1 MMNSHERYQDLLPLF
16 VAGQLDGAER
26 IEIEAHLVTCKEC
39 QADLKLWETVS
50 VEIKTTNQ
58 AVDAPSREL
67 VDATLSKVRAL
78 SSRGE
83 QTQSPGLMR
92 RAWQL
97 LYAQVFL
104 VQHEMWPA
112 SAAVMALGIIVAL
125 LSNHVE
131 AVYFIAPLVAAAS
144 LSVLFSPEYD
154 PAYELTLA
162 TPTSPW
168 KVLLARLSIVSA
180 YNLLLALIAALVLL
194 ALVPPEL
201 LGMLILGWLAP
212 MAFLSALALLLS
224 LWIGT
229 SNAVMITYI
238 LWIAQYLP
246 YNSVGA
252 WMVSPGWS
260 SVILTYRQFWHSPM
274 LLFLLA
280 LLLIGMS
287 LWSANRPVFR
297 LTQEIG

>member
-1 MMNSHERYQDLLPLF
+1 MNAHERYQDLLPLF
-16 VAGQLDGAER
+16 VAGQLDETER
-26 IEIEAHLVTCKEC
+26 VEMETHLANCVEC
-39 QADLKLWETVS
+39 QADLKVWEAVS
-50 VEIKTTNQ
+50 VEIKKSNQ
-58 AVDAPSREL
+58 AVEAPSAEL
-67 VDATLSKVRAL
+67 VDVAISRVQV
-78 SSRGE
+78 SSQKRE
-83 QTQSPGLMR
+83 QAQVPSLMR

-97 LYAQVFL
+97 LYAQAFL
-104 VQHEMWPA
+104 VQREMWPA
-112 SAAVMALGIIVAL
+112 SAAVMTLGIIVAL

-194 ALVPPEL
+194 ALVPLDL
-201 LGMLILGWLAP
+201 LGVLILGWLAP

-229 SNAVMITYI
+229 SNAVTITYI
-238 LWIAQYLP
+238 LWIAQYMP
-246 YNSVGA
+246 YRSVGA
-252 WMVSPGWS
+252 WMVSPNWS
-260 SVILTYRQFWHSPM
+260 SVILAYRQFWHSPM
-274 LLFLLA
+274 LLLLFA
-280 LLLIGMS
+280 MLLIGMA

-297 LTQEIG
+297 LAQRAG

>member
-1 MMNSHERYQDLLPLF
+1 MMNIHERYQDLLPLF
-16 VAGQLDGAER
+16 VAGQLDEAEQA
-26 IEIEAHLVTCKEC
+26 EMEAHLVTCREC
-39 QADLKLWETVS
+39 QSDLALWSAVS
-50 VEIKTTNQ
+50 AEIKKTNQ
-58 AVDAPSREL
+58 TVDAPSAGL
-67 VDATLSKVRAL
+67 VDTAL
-78 SSRGE
+78 SRVQTSSSKSE
-83 QTQSPGLMR
+83 QAQDPNLMR

-97 LYAQVFL
+97 LHAQAFL
-104 VQHEMWPA
+104 VQREMWPA

-125 LSNHVE
+125 LSEHAE

-162 TPTSPW
+162 TSTSPW
-168 KVLLARLSIVSA
+168 KVLLARLSIVSG
-180 YNLLLALIAALVLL
+180 YNLLLALIAALALL
-194 ALVPPEL
+194 ALVPPGL

-229 SNAVMITYI
+229 SNAITMTYI
-238 LWIAQYLP
+238 LWIAQYMP
-246 YNSVGA
+246 YQSFGT

-260 SVILTYRQFWHSPM
+260 SVVLAYRQFWHSPV

-280 LLLIGMS
+280 LLLIGMA

-297 LTQEIG
+297 LIQKIG